1 MKIHL
6 IAIGGT
12 GMGAFALM
20 LREAG
25 HEVRGSDG
33 PLYPPMSTQL
43 EAARIAVATGFR
55 GENLDWQP
63 DVVVVGNACRR
74 DNVEVVAAQKRGQ
87 KLASFP
93 ALLGDLFLEGHRSI
107 VVAGTHGKTTTTALI
122 AWLLEASGRDPSFL
136 VGGVPQNFGR
146 GSKLGR
152 GVDFVVEG
160 DEYDTA
166 FFDKGPKFLHYRP
179 KTLVIT
185 SIEYDHADIYPNVEA
200 IEARFRELV
209 ALVPPEG
216 HIVACADEPRVLAA
230 IAGAKARVTPY
241 RLTDATDVSVTAN
254 GTTFSWR
261 GRRVQSPLFGNH
273 NLLDTLA
280 ALSAVP
286 EADSAGLATF
296 MGVKRRQEV
305 IGEPRGMTVIDDFA
319 HHPTAVRE
327 TLACLALRYP
337 THRLIAVFEPRTQTS
352 RRAVFQELYATA
364 FDAARIVVIA
374 VPFGADALAP
384 EARFDA
390 PRLARDLLG
399 RGIDA
404 HAIESVEAIVE
415 SIAAFARPDDVV
427 AILSNGG
434 FGGLHAKLLSRLANA

>member
-1 MKIHL
+1 
-6 IAIGGT
+6 
-12 GMGAFALM
+12 MGAFALM

-25 HEVRGSDG
+25 HAVRGSDG

-43 EAARIAVATGFR
+43 AAAQIAVMNGFR
-55 GENLDWQP
+55 GENLDWGP

-74 DNVEVVAAQKRGQ
+74 DNVEVVASQARGL
-87 KLASFP
+87 KLTSFP
-93 ALLGDLFLEGHRSI
+93 ALLGEQFLEGRRSI

-122 AWLLEASGRDPSFL
+122 VWLLEASGRDPSFL

-152 GVDFVVEG
+152 GADFVVEG

-179 KTLVIT
+179 KTLVVT
-185 SIEYDHADIYPNVEA
+185 SIEYDHADIYPNIEA

-209 ALVPPEG
+209 ALVPADG
-216 HIVACADEPRVLAA
+216 QIVACADEPRVRAA
-230 IAGAKARVTPY
+230 IAGAKAPVTPY
-241 RLTDATDVSVTAN
+241 HLTDATDVRVDAN
-254 GTTFSWR
+254 GTAFTWH
-261 GRRVQSPLFGNH
+261 GRRVRSPLFGNH

-286 EADSAGLATF
+286 DADPAALATF
-296 MGVKRRQEV
+296 KGVKRRQEV
-305 IGEPRGMTVIDDFA
+305 IGEPRGITVIDDFA

-327 TLACLALRYP
+327 TLACLALRFP
-337 THRLIAVFEPRTQTS
+337 GRRVIAVFEPRTQTS
-352 RRAVFQELYATA
+352 RRAVFQEMYATA
-364 FDAARIVVIA
+364 FDAARVAIIA
-374 VPFGADALAP
+374 APFGADALARD
-384 EARFDA
+384 ARFDA
-390 PRLARDLLG
+390 PRLARDLAA

-404 HAIESVEAIVE
+404 HAEGDVDKIVNLV
-415 SIAAFARPDDVV
+415 ATTARPGDVV

-434 FGGLHAKLLSRLANA
+434 FGGLHAKLLTRLSEG